1 MVKSMRLWKLITK
14 EILKHLIVVDF
25 FFLVRHSRSIL
36 KMAGM
41 WYFTNSN
48 TNFSAK
54 YFKWMLRENNA

>member
-1 MVKSMRLWKLITK
+1 MFGGTCYGQVNEIVKLITK

-54 YFKWMLRENNA
+54 YFK